1 MTSSA
6 RGADRT
12 VAEPIDRAHLDRLA
26 TRFGSHFLIQLID
39 LFVAQGKD
47 RMALAERGARERD
60 GAAIL
65 SAAHAFKSSAGNLGA
80 GPLGSIASEI
90 ERRGH
95 GGASVEILVQLVGNL
110 SDAFATTCDALATH
124 REQVV
129 RRTPSE

>member
-1 MTSSA
+1 MSNSA
-6 RGADRT
+6 RGAEKT
-12 VAEPIDRAHLDRLA
+12 MAEPIDRGHLDRLA

-39 LFVAQGKD
+39 LFIVQGKD
-47 RMALAERGARERD
+47 RMALAERGAMERD

-95 GGASVEILVQLVGNL
+95 GGASVEVLV
-110 SDAFATTCDALATH
+110 
-124 REQVV
+124 
-129 RRTPSE
+129 P

>member
-1 MTSSA
+1 MSNGA

-12 VAEPIDRAHLDRLA
+12 VAQPIDHAHLDRLA
-26 TRFGSHFLIQLID
+26 TRFGAHFLIQLID
-39 LFVAQGKD
+39 LFISQGKD
-47 RMALAERGARERD
+47 RMALAERGALERD
-60 GAAIL
+60 GGAIL

-80 GPLGSIASEI
+80 GPLGTIASEI

-95 GGASVEILVQLVGNL
+95 GGASVEILVQLVANL
-110 SDAFATTCDALATH
+110 SEAFASTCEALAIH